1 MADKVKFEEY
11 MDQQSQY
18 FNYLLFFQREI
29 EVIGVR
35 VTLEEQVIAG
45 TDYTNRVFARMHARQ
60 YRLIDPKSNV
70 INQCYT
76 VTCRH
81 SPPLASQMGTG

>member
-45 TDYTNRVFARMHARQ
+45 TDYTN
-60 YRLIDPKSNV
+60 
-70 INQCYT
+70 
-76 VTCRH
+76 
-81 SPPLASQMGTG
+81 